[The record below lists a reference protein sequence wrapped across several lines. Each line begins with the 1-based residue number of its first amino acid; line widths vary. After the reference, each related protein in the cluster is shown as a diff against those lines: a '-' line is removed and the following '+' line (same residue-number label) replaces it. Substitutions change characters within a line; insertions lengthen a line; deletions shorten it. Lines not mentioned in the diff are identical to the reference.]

1 MRRSFRLALL
11 ALMIGIPAAAAL
23 AQTETQTQTPT
34 QAPTQAPPPLP
45 EFELGYRFV
54 DVSGNDQMYRSQ
66 INDRPGFLLHM
77 LSWNSTAPLDG
88 VFDYAHL
95 DADDL
100 GAGPA
105 GSLRFSAGQ
114 MDIYRLNFTW
124 RRTNLY
130 SALPAF
136 ANPFLDDG
144 IVPGQQT
151 YNRSRDVYDAEL
163 QIFPGK
169 KFTPILG
176 FTRNIYRG
184 PGTTTYHVGE
194 NEFALDDR
202 VQSVDDEYRIGL
214 AFDVGPVR
222 GAVIQG
228 WRRYRWS
235 DTASLQAGAGDGNIS
250 FPILGQPITADGIA
264 RTTTSKVNTP
274 VTSAWVSGQ
283 LFSRVKLIGSYV
295 RADAN
300 GDAQSAETDNGSF
313 VSFQIARFFAGLD
326 DSISSKA
333 KTDYWRGSIRA
344 EINLL
349 PSLDLTAGWTEK
361 SRTLDGL
368 ALVTSLYLDTV
379 TYAGVSVGD
388 LQKLVQNDTAIDRTD
403 RTFDAT
409 VTARLIGPLVFNAG
423 WSQTHQD
430 VTFSDQTSEVLAA
443 EPGQNFTRTV
453 NTYGTGVSYSC
464 AGLTFSA
471 DYRRDD
477 GDQPIFRT
485 DFTGRDRFKL
495 RGGWK
500 WKDLVQVGATWQE
513 TKAHGDAPEIGYST
527 KVRELLADVEVGP
540 VAKILTF
547 HASAGEFKTTR
558 DILIRQPQDFD
569 IVPSAQRE
577 MGHTWEGGLRALWK
591 SLTVDA
597 AYLWM
602 QNNGSIPFTINRVRA
617 RAEYAFGG
625 NIGVVG
631 EWIRD
636 QYGEK
641 PAFDQAGS
649 LADYNANRYGIYL
662 HWRP

>member
-1 MRRSFRLALL
+1 MRKAIRARLALGAL
-11 ALMIGIPAAAAL
+11 AAAIPAGAVFG
-23 AQTETQTQTPT
+23 QT
-34 QAPTQAPPPLP
+34 QAPLP
-45 EFELGYRFV
+45 ELELGYRFV

-66 INDRPGFLLHM
+66 INDRPGFLLRT
-77 LSWNSTAPLDG
+77 LSWDSAGPLDG
-88 VFDYAHL
+88 VFDYAHV

-105 GSLRFSAGQ
+105 GALRFRAGQ
-114 MDIYRLNFTW
+114 VDTFRLNFSW

-136 ANPFLDDG
+136 ANPFLDEG

-151 YNRSRDVYDAEL
+151 YNRSRDIYDATLE
-163 QIFPGK
+163 IFPGK
-169 KFTPILG
+169 KLTPILG
-176 FTRNIYRG
+176 FTRNVYRG

-202 VQSVDDEYRIGL
+202 VQAVDDEYRIGL

-228 WRRYRWS
+228 WRRYRWT
-235 DTASLQAGAGDGNIS
+235 DVASLRAGAGNGNID
-250 FPILGQPITADGIA
+250 FPILGQPITADGID
-264 RTTTSKVNTP
+264 RTTTSRVNTP
-274 VTSAWVSGQ
+274 VTSAWVSGTI
-283 LFSRVKLIGSYV
+283 FSRVKLVGSYI

-300 GDAQSAETDNGSF
+300 GDAQSSEIDTGSF
-313 VSFQIARFFAGLD
+313 VSFQIARFFSGLD
-326 DSISSKA
+326 DTISAKA
-333 KTDYWRGSIRA
+333 KTDYWRGSVRA
-344 EINLL
+344 DVNLA
-349 PSLDLTAGWTEK
+349 PNVDLTAGWTEK

-368 ALVTSLYLDTV
+368 SLVTSLFVDTV
-379 TYAGVSVGD
+379 TYGGVSVGD
-388 LQKLVQNDTAIDRTD
+388 LQKLVQYDSAIDRTD

-409 VTARLIGPLVFNAG
+409 VTARLFGPFAFNAG

-430 VTFSDQTSEVLAA
+430 VTFSTQSSEILAA

-453 NTYGTGVSYSC
+453 NTYGAGVSY
-464 AGLTFSA
+464 AKDGFTASA

-477 GDQPIFRT
+477 GNQPIFRT
-485 DFTGRDRFKL
+485 DFTARDRFKL

-500 WKDLVQVGATWQE
+500 WKDLVRIGGTWQE
-513 TKAHGDAPEIGYST
+513 TQAHGDAPEIGYNT
-527 KVRELLADVEVGP
+527 RVRELNADLEVGP

-547 HASAGEFKTTR
+547 HASAGEFKVDR
-558 DILIRQPQDFD
+558 GILIRQPQDFD
-569 IVPSAQRE
+569 IVPEAQKE

-591 SLTVDA
+591 SLTLDG

-602 QNNGSIPFTINRVRA
+602 KNVGSIPFTINRVRA
-617 RAEYAFGG
+617 RAEYAFNAHYGAAF
-625 NIGVVG
+625 
-631 EWIRD
+631 EWLRD

-649 LADYNANRYGIYL
+649 LADYNANRYGVFL
-662 HWRP
+662 HWTP

>member
-1 MRRSFRLALL
+1 MSIRTRLALGTL
-11 ALMIGIPAAAAL
+11 AIGIPAGAAL
-23 AQTETQTQTPT
+23 AQT
-34 QAPTQAPPPLP
+34 PPSLP

-114 MDIYRLNFTW
+114 MDMYRLNFTW

-151 YNRSRDVYDAEL
+151 YNRSRDIYDAEL
-163 QIFPGK
+163 QILPGK

-194 NEFALDDR
+194 NEFALNDR

-326 DSISSKA
+326 DSISS
-333 KTDYWRGSIRA
+333 
-344 EINLL
+344 
-349 PSLDLTAGWTEK
+349 
-361 SRTLDGL
+361 
-368 ALVTSLYLDTV
+368 
-379 TYAGVSVGD
+379 
-388 LQKLVQNDTAIDRTD
+388 
-403 RTFDAT
+403 
-409 VTARLIGPLVFNAG
+409 
-423 WSQTHQD
+423 
-430 VTFSDQTSEVLAA
+430 
-443 EPGQNFTRTV
+443 
-453 NTYGTGVSYSC
+453 
-464 AGLTFSA
+464 
-471 DYRRDD
+471 
-477 GDQPIFRT
+477 
-485 DFTGRDRFKL
+485 
-495 RGGWK
+495 
-500 WKDLVQVGATWQE
+500 
-513 TKAHGDAPEIGYST
+513 
-527 KVRELLADVEVGP
+527 
-540 VAKILTF
+540 
-547 HASAGEFKTTR
+547 
-558 DILIRQPQDFD
+558 
-569 IVPSAQRE
+569 
-577 MGHTWEGGLRALWK
+577 
-591 SLTVDA
+591 
-597 AYLWM
+597 
-602 QNNGSIPFTINRVRA
+602 
-617 RAEYAFGG
+617 
-625 NIGVVG
+625 
-631 EWIRD
+631 
-636 QYGEK
+636 
-641 PAFDQAGS
+641 
-649 LADYNANRYGIYL
+649 
-662 HWRP
+662 